1 MSESPWE
8 IIADCLRRGWTLHL
22 NDRTTEITVYP
33 LDGISKERE
42 YREYG
47 PPWDALRKAYQA
59 ALEENQ

>member
-33 LDGISKERE
+33 TDGSKERE
-42 YREYG
+42 YRVYG
-47 PPWDALRKAYQA
+47 THPEALREAYRK
-59 ALEENQ
+59 ALEANP